1 MIVYDNMAEME
12 NGINKS
18 VERHGYLERH
28 GYHAEIEMNKP
39 GVVIKRYRLDFP
51 EAGEPVLSLII
62 GYQKALKKAGIP
74 VGEIS
79 STEVDP
85 DGNITLVMPYLGIS
99 LDEIVREGG
108 DLNEI
113 NYLLKEYFRIVA
125 ASHKVNSLAVDPP
138 LANVVIGEGGDVWY
152 VDFFP
157 PRMRV
162 PEELKE
168 AISPYILGNSGLLTE
183 FSNGVEVPEEH
194 RRFLEWR
201 YYGGGFSTVV
211 AAQVLRQAA
220 QNPLIR
226 ENQDEFLGFLED
238 QFNCHFPDFNLYYNI
253 PHPNSVATPLDCDLI
268 RVVAGRLC
276 LTEQLS
282 LEKMNEVFGLTH
294 IHPGG
299 ILPSPDQINQALG
312 ILKV

>member
-1 MIVYDNMAEME
+1 MIVYDNMVEME
-12 NGINKS
+12 NEINNP
-18 VERHGYLERH
+18 VEGH

-39 GVVIKRYRLDFP
+39 GVVTKRYHLDFP
-51 EAGEPVLSLII
+51 EAGKAVLPLII
-62 GYQKALKKAGIP
+62 GYQEALKNAGLP

-79 STEVDP
+79 ASGVDP
-85 DGNITLVMPYLGIS
+85 DGNITLVMPHLGIS
-99 LDEIVREGG
+99 LDKIVREGG

-113 NYLLKEYFRIVA
+113 NSLLEEYFRIVA
-125 ASHKVNSLAVDPP
+125 ASYEEDTVAVDPP

-152 VDFFP
+152 VDLFP

-201 YYGGGFSTVV
+201 YYGGGFSAVV

-220 QNPLIR
+220 QNQLIR
-226 ENQDEFLGFLED
+226 GNQDEFLGFLED
-238 QFNCHFPDFNLYYNI
+238 QFNRHFPDFDLDNI
-253 PHPNSVATPLDCDLI
+253 PHPNSVATPFDCDLI

-282 LEKMNEVFGLTH
+282 PEQMNEVFGLTH

-312 ILKV
+312 ILNSVRL

>member
-1 MIVYDNMAEME
+1 MIVYDNMVEME
-12 NGINKS
+12 NEINKP
-18 VERHGYLERH
+18 VEGH
-28 GYHAEIEMNKP
+28 GYHAEIEMNEP
-39 GVVIKRYRLDFP
+39 GVVTKRYRLDLP

-62 GYQKALKKAGIP
+62 GYQEALKNAGLP

-79 STEVDP
+79 ASGVDP
-85 DGNITLVMPYLGIS
+85 DGNITLVMPHLGIS

-113 NYLLKEYFRIVA
+113 NSLLEEYFTIVA
-125 ASHKVNSLAVDPP
+125 ASHKVDSLAVDPP
-138 LANVVIGEGGDVWY
+138 LANVVIGKDGVWY
-152 VDFFP
+152 VDLFP

-162 PEELKE
+162 PEELKG

-201 YYGGGFSTVV
+201 YYGGGFSAVV

-220 QNPLIR
+220 QNRLIR
-226 ENQDEFLGFLED
+226 GNQDEFLGFLKG
-238 QFNCHFPDFNLYYNI
+238 QFNRHFPDFNLYYNI
-253 PHPNSVATPLDCDLI
+253 PYPNSVATPFDCDLI

-282 LEKMNEVFGLTH
+282 PEQMNEVFALTH